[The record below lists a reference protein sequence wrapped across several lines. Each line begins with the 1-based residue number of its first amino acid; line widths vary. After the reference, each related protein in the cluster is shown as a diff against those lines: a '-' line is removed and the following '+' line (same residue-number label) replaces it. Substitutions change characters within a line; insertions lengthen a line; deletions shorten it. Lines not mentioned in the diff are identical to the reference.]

1 VEQPLGTPLL
11 ILASA
16 MLGLNLLFALFVV
29 PKFRHNAPLLA
40 FHLCL
45 LLLLVLVAAGT
56 LSGLRAHFEIA
67 EGQVFSSA
75 DLVIDARGRFAS
87 GAPPEGM
94 FRQGRIEVDYASGIE
109 RAATR
114 SQVWLG
120 GEAGPRPQ
128 TLADGRPLVIDGY
141 RIYPTHNKGFSAIL
155 SWWPEGSGAAVA
167 GAVNFPSYPRLSW
180 RQSRSWVTP
189 SGLELD
195 LELAPVVFPADRR
208 WTLSAQKAG
217 AGLFLDAGDGVRSE
231 LRVGETVPVR
241 GGFVRLEKLGMWMG
255 YRVFY
260 EPTLPWLFATAL
272 LALAA
277 LAWWFWTR
285 FDGSLDSGARPV
297 IESESPA

>member
-11 ILASA
+11 ALASA
-16 MLGLNLLFALFVV
+16 ILALNLLLALFVV
-29 PKFRHNAPLLA
+29 PKFRRNTPLLA

-45 LLLLVLVAAGT
+45 LLLLILIAAGT
-56 LSGLRAHFEIA
+56 QTGLRAHFEIA
-67 EGQVFSSA
+67 EGQVFSNA
-75 DLVIDARGRFAS
+75 DLVVDSRGRFAS
-87 GAPPEGM
+87 GAPPEAM

-114 SQVWLG
+114 SQVWLDG
-120 GEAGPRPQ
+120 KSGSRPK
-128 TLADGRPLVIDGY
+128 TLTDGRPLVIDGY

-155 SWWPEGSGAAVA
+155 RWWPEDGGSAVV
-167 GAVNFPSYPRLSW
+167 GSVNFPSYPRLSW
-180 RQSRSWVTP
+180 RQTRSWVTS

-208 WTLSAQKAG
+208 WTLSAQRAG
-217 AGLFLDAGDGVRSE
+217 PGLFLDQGDGVRSE

-241 GGFVRLEKLGMWMG
+241 GGFLRLEKLAMWMG

-260 EPTLPWLFATAL
+260 EPTLPWLFVTAL

-277 LAWWFWTR
+277 LAWWYWTR
-285 FDGSLDSGARPV
+285 FAGSLDLGARPV
-297 IESESPA
+297 IESESLA